1 MYEKKYFIHLLNK
14 EKWMLK
20 SKQNKSEKEP
30 GGDDD
35 REKGK
40 TSLNFRTFSK
50 TSVIQSILS

>member
-1 MYEKKYFIHLLNK
+1 
-14 EKWMLK
+14 MLK
-20 SKQNKSEKEP
+20 NKQNKSEKEP

-50 TSVIQSILS
+50 TTVIQYYPNTGIDR